1 MALLSRLFGS
11 ARRFETAIADYP
23 VYHWPHPGEGHA
35 LTPAQRR
42 DNLAQF
48 LAELPT
54 RIALVRAT
62 LHELGVDIPPPEHVS
77 AGSTTSRQL
86 HDFTR
91 GTLSKVRGIEA
102 LCSHGW
108 RTRPYDGRDA
118 RVVSFMHDLG
128 SYCGTCTTNDPPGF
142 AWAIDD
148 TRYSATSRMGSAG
161 NVVIYKHIPFEPR
174 AIRRFHDVIDW
185 TMFAVHHE
193 ALVAAGKTIG
203 KVNAFRFLDDHL
215 EGGHG

>member
-1 MALLSRLFGS
+1 MALLSRLFGN

-23 VYHWPHPGEGHA
+23 VFQSPHPGEGYL
-35 LTPAQRR
+35 LTPAQWR
-42 DNLAQF
+42 DNLAHF

-77 AGSTTSRQL
+77 AGSTASGQL

-102 LCSHGW
+102 LCAHGW
-108 RTRPYDGRDA
+108 RTRPRDGRDA
-118 RVVSFMHDLG
+118 RVVSFVHDLG
-128 SYCGTCTTNDPPGF
+128 IYCGTCTTSDPPGF

-148 TRYSATSRMGSAG
+148 TRYSESSRMGSAG
-161 NVVIYKHIPFEPR
+161 NVLIYKHIPSESR

-185 TMFAVHHE
+185 TMYAVFDE
-193 ALVAAGKTIG
+193 ARVAGGKTIG
-203 KVNAFRFLDDHL
+203 KLNAFKFLDDHL
-215 EGGHG
+215 DGAHG